1 MKPLDTIA
9 TPRNRD
15 VTDLAD
21 AHLIGIDPIGI
32 RRGPVLSAEL
42 KDQPDPATT
51 LLYAIAGDGSIFQ
64 LAGTGDSKQLDF
76 PADQQAVQLAVT
88 THTNVLHA
96 LARAR
101 AAQGA
106 AGAYGLWRREPQGW
120 ACIHTLSDCG
130 ARPVLGGSANGVWIA
145 VGDRLTCVVGGQVQH
160 SETLDFEPTG
170 ISEGSEGTLWLI
182 GGSKRYG
189 GAEVRRFDSETKRWF
204 LLPPPAAAISLAAS
218 PDGTA
223 WGVSTKGELW
233 RFSRDGAGT
242 FRECGNDADC
252 RRCFY
257 KPDRSFVRAVTM
269 GRDGNVWLL
278 SGQAD
283 GQGFAIERMANL
295 ATRETHQPQPLL
307 RAVMFVAATR

>member
-15 VTDLAD
+15 VIDLAG
-21 AHLIGIDPIGI
+21 ANSIGI

-42 KDQPDPATT
+42 KDEPDSATT
-51 LLYAIAGDGSIFQ
+51 LLYAIAGDGNIFQ
-64 LAGTGDSKQLDF
+64 LAGTGDTEQLDF
-76 PADQQAVQLAVT
+76 PADQQALQLAVAT
-88 THTNVLHA
+88 RTNALYA
-96 LARAR
+96 LARTR
-101 AAQGA
+101 MAQGA
-106 AGAYGLWRREPQGW
+106 TGSYALWRLEPQGW
-120 ACIHTLSDCG
+120 ACVHTLSDCD
-130 ARPVLGGSANGVWIA
+130 ARPVLGGSADGVWVA
-145 VGDRLTCVVGGQVQH
+145 VADRLTCVVGDQVLY
-160 SETLDFEPTG
+160 SEKLDFVPIG

-189 GAEVRRFDSETKRWF
+189 GAEVRRFDGESKRWF
-204 LLPPPAAAISLAAS
+204 LLPPPAAAISLAAA
-218 PDGTA
+218 PDGSA

-257 KPDRSFVRAVTM
+257 KPDRSYVRAVTM

-283 GQGFAIERMANL
+283 GQGFAIERLANL
-295 ATRETHQPQPLL
+295 ETRETHQPQPQL
-307 RAVMFVAATR
+307 RAVVFVAGTR